1 MHVIVCTDG
10 GARGNPGPAAIGAS
24 ITDLDGT
31 ELDTVSE
38 YIGETTNNVAEYTAV
53 LRGLEVAVDL
63 GADEVTVRSDSEL
76 LIRQLQGRYKVK
88 ATHLQPLHAEALTL
102 LRGFSRST
110 LEHVRREFNTRADAL
125 VNEVL
130 DAR

>member
-1 MHVIVCTDG
+1 MHLIVCTDG
-10 GARGNPGPAAIGAS
+10 GARGNPGPAAVGAS

-31 ELDTVSE
+31 ELDHVSE

-53 LRGLEVAVDL
+53 LRGLEVAHDL
-63 GADEVTVRSDSEL
+63 GADEVTLRSDSEL

-88 ATHLQPLHAEALTL
+88 AAHLQPLHAEARSL
-102 LRGFSRST
+102 LARFKAST
-110 LEHVRREFNTRADAL
+110 LQHVRREQNVRADAL
-125 VNEVL
+125 VNQAL